1 MPTATAGMP
10 AATAPISPKPAGFT
24 KPAGFSRPQTAKA
37 EEDDEPKK
45 DHPAIL
51 AISVIALLILAYV
64 CYMQYETD
72 QLPNRQSDDMRVF
85 GAPGAASSDDDS
97 AGAGSLSDDDDSADE
112 ESSDEDSDDGE
123 EE

>member
-1 MPTATAGMP
+1 MPTATASMP

-24 KPAGFSRPQTAKA
+24 KPAGFSRPQTAKV

-64 CYMQYETD
+64 CYVQYETD

-85 GAPGAASSDDDS
+85 GAPGTASADEDS
-97 AGAGSLSDDDDSADE
+97 SGAGSLSDDED
-112 ESSDEDSDDGE
+112 SSDEDSSDE
-123 EE
+123 EEE